1 MILAIDY
8 YCNNAEDCRDLVLDD
23 EEAKYSGDNYDG
35 GEIAVVM
42 MVIKLMIMMMQWRRW
57 L

>member
-1 MILAIDY
+1 VILAIDY
-8 YCNNAEDCRDLVLDD
+8 YCKNAVDCRDLVLDD